1 MPDVE
6 IEIGELVLE
15 GFSPFERYRMGE
27 AVQRELTR
35 LFLEQGVALHLQRGG
50 EIENV
55 DAGAIR
61 LEANASGESTGAQI
75 AQAVYSS
82 LGAQEP

>member
-1 MPDVE
+1 MPNVE

-15 GFSPFERYRMGE
+15 GFSPFERYRIGE
-27 AVQRELTR
+27 AVERELTR
-35 LFLEQGVALHLQRGG
+35 LFMQEGVAPSLQRGG

-55 DAGAIR
+55 DAGAIH
-61 LEANASGESTGAQI
+61 LQANARGDFTGAQI

-82 LGAQEP
+82 LGGAES